1 MAAGA
6 GPVKAAAFLD
16 RDGVINIDRGYVFRR
31 EDFEF
36 VPGTLDA
43 ARELK
48 SMGLALVVVTNQS
61 GIARGY
67 YGPEQFHALTD
78 WMKETFAAHG
88 AALDGV
94 YFCPHHPS
102 EGEAPYRQDCN
113 CRKPAPGL
121 LLDAARDLDI
131 DVRRSALF
139 GDKASDLQAA
149 LAAGV
154 PYRVLLGT
162 DGREQPDHVV
172 PEGLATDRFRSLADA
187 VRSDAMRALL
197 ARLPHEQAAA

>member
-1 MAAGA
+1 
-6 GPVKAAAFLD
+6 VKAAAFLD
-16 RDGVINIDRGYVFRR
+16 RDGVVNVDRGYVFRR

-36 VPGTLDA
+36 VTGTLDA
-43 ARELK
+43 AHELK

-94 YFCPHHPS
+94 YFCPHHPT
-102 EGEAPYRQDCN
+102 EGEAQYRRACN

-121 LLDAARDLDI
+121 LLDAAHDLDI
-131 DVRRSALF
+131 DLHRSVLF

-149 LAAGV
+149 LAAGI
-154 PYRVLLGT
+154 PHRILLGT
-162 DGREQPDHVV
+162 DGREEPDHVF
-172 PEGLATDRFRSLADA
+172 PGGLATERFRSLADA

>member
-1 MAAGA
+1 M
-6 GPVKAAAFLD
+6 KAAAFLD
-16 RDGVINIDRGYVFRR
+16 RDGVVNVDRGYVFRR

-36 VPGTLDA
+36 VTGTLDA
-43 ARELK
+43 AHELK

-78 WMKETFAAHG
+78 WMKQAFAAHG

-94 YFCPHHPS
+94 YFCPHHPT
-102 EGEAPYRQDCN
+102 EGEAPYRRSCN

-121 LLDAARDLDI
+121 LLDAVRDLDI
-131 DVRRSALF
+131 DVRRSVLF

-149 LAAGV
+149 LAAGI
-154 PYRVLLGT
+154 PNRVLLGT
-162 DGREQPDHVV
+162 DGREEPDHVF
-172 PEGLATDRFRSLADA
+172 PGGLATERFRSLTDA
-187 VRSDAMRALL
+187 VRSDSMRALL
-197 ARLPHEQAAA
+197 ARLPQEQAAA

>member
-1 MAAGA
+1 M
-6 GPVKAAAFLD
+6 KAAAFLD
-16 RDGVINIDRGYVFRR
+16 RDGVVNVDRGYVFRR

-61 GIARGY
+61 GIARGFY
-67 YGPEQFHALTD
+67 DPGQFHALTD
-78 WMKETFAAHG
+78 WMNETFAAHG

-94 YFCPHHPS
+94 YFCPHHPT
-102 EGEAPYRQDCN
+102 EGEAPYRRSCN

-121 LLDAARDLDI
+121 LLDAVRDLDI
-131 DVRRSALF
+131 DVRRSVLF

-149 LAAGV
+149 LAAGI
-154 PYRVLLGT
+154 PNRVLLGT
-162 DGREQPDHVV
+162 DGREEPDHVF
-172 PEGLATDRFRSLADA
+172 PGGLATERFRSLADA
-187 VRSDAMRALL
+187 MRSDSMRALL
-197 ARLPHEQAAA
+197 ARLPQEQAAA

>member
-1 MAAGA
+1 
-6 GPVKAAAFLD
+6 VKAAAFLD

-43 ARELK
+43 ARQLK

-67 YGPEQFHALTD
+67 YGSEQFHALTA

-88 AALDGV
+88 AQLDGV
-94 YFCPHHPS
+94 YFCPHHPT
-102 EGEAPYRQDCN
+102 EGEAPYRIACK
-113 CRKPAPGL
+113 CRKPEPGM

-131 DVRRSALF
+131 DVRRSVLF
-139 GDKASDLQAA
+139 GDKASDLRAA

-154 PYRVLLGT
+154 PNRVLLGT
-162 DGREQPDHVV
+162 DGREEPDHAF
-172 PEGLATDRFRSLADA
+172 PGGLATERFRSLAEA
-187 VRSDAMRALL
+187 VRSTSMRALL

>member
-1 MAAGA
+1 M
-6 GPVKAAAFLD
+6 KAAAFLD

-43 ARELK
+43 ARQLK

-67 YGPEQFHALTD
+67 YGLEQFHALTA

-88 AALDGV
+88 AQLDGV
-94 YFCPHHPS
+94 YFCPHHPT
-102 EGEAPYRQDCN
+102 EGESPYRQACQ

-121 LLDAARDLDI
+121 LLDAARELDLDL
-131 DVRRSALF
+131 RRSVLF

-149 LAAGV
+149 LAAGI
-154 PYRVLLGT
+154 PNRVLLGT
-162 DGREQPDHVV
+162 DGSEEPDHVF
-172 PEGLATDRFRSLADA
+172 PGGLATERFRSLADA
-187 VRSDAMRALL
+187 VRSDSMRALL
-197 ARLPHEQAAA
+197 ARLPQEQAAS

>member
-6 GPVKAAAFLD
+6 GTVKAAAFLD

-61 GIARGY
+61 GMARGY
-67 YGPEQFHALTD
+67 YGPEQFHAITD
-78 WMKETFAAHG
+78 WMNETFATHG

-94 YFCPHHPS
+94 YFCPHHPT
-102 EGEAPYRQDCN
+102 EGEAPYRRACQ
-113 CRKPAPGL
+113 CRKPAPGM

-131 DVRRSALF
+131 DVRRSVLF

-149 LAAGV
+149 LAAGI
-154 PYRVLLGT
+154 PNRVLLGT
-162 DGREQPDHVV
+162 DGRQEPDDVF
-172 PEGLATDRFRSLADA
+172 PGGLATERYRSLADA
-187 VRSDAMRALL
+187 VQSETMRALL
-197 ARLPHEQAAA
+197 ARLAHEQEAA

>member
-1 MAAGA
+1 M
-6 GPVKAAAFLD
+6 KAAAFLD
-16 RDGVINIDRGYVFRR
+16 RDGVVNVDRGYVFRR

-94 YFCPHHPS
+94 YFCPHHPT
-102 EGEAPYRQDCN
+102 EGEAPYRRNCN

-131 DVRRSALF
+131 DVRRSVLF

-149 LAAGV
+149 LAAGI
-154 PYRVLLGT
+154 PNRVLLGT
-162 DGREQPDHVV
+162 DGREEPDHVF
-172 PEGLATDRFRSLADA
+172 PGGLATERFRSLADA
-187 VRSDAMRALL
+187 VRSDPMRALL
-197 ARLPHEQAAA
+197 ARLAHEQAAA

>member
-1 MAAGA
+1 M
-6 GPVKAAAFLD
+6 KAAAFLD
-16 RDGVINIDRGYVFRR
+16 RDGVVNIDRGYVFRR

-78 WMKETFAAHG
+78 WMKEAFAAHG

-94 YFCPHHPS
+94 YFCPHHPT
-102 EGEAPYRQDCN
+102 EGEGPYRRDCH

-121 LLDAARDLDI
+121 LFDAARDLDI
-131 DVRRSALF
+131 DVRRSVLF

-149 LAAGV
+149 LAAGI
-154 PYRVLLGT
+154 PHRVLLGT
-162 DGREQPDHVV
+162 DGSKAPCDVF
-172 PEGLATDRFRSLADA
+172 PEGLATERFRSLADA

>member
-1 MAAGA
+1 M
-6 GPVKAAAFLD
+6 KAAAFLD
-16 RDGVINIDRGYVFRR
+16 RDGVINVDRGYVFRR

-67 YGPEQFHALTD
+67 YRPDQFEALTE
-78 WMKETFAAHG
+78 WMKQAFAAHG
-88 AALDGV
+88 AALDAV
-94 YFCPHHPS
+94 YFCPHHPT
-102 EGEAPYRQDCN
+102 EGEAPYRQPCR

-121 LLDAARDLDI
+121 ILDAARDLDI
-131 DVRRSALF
+131 DLRRSVLF
-139 GDKASDLQAA
+139 GDKASDLRAA
-149 LAAGV
+149 LAADI
-154 PYRVLLGT
+154 PHRVLLGT
-162 DGREQPDHVV
+162 DGREEPDHVF
-172 PEGLATDRFRSLADA
+172 PGGLATERFRSLADA

-197 ARLPHEQAAA
+197 ARLSHAQAAA

>member
-6 GPVKAAAFLD
+6 GTVKAAAFLD
-16 RDGVINIDRGYVFRR
+16 RDGVVNVDRGYVFRR

-36 VPGTLDA
+36 VTGTLDA
-43 ARELK
+43 AHELK

-94 YFCPHHPS
+94 YFCPHHPT
-102 EGEAPYRQDCN
+102 EGEAPYRRNCN

-121 LLDAARDLDI
+121 LLDAVRDLDI
-131 DVRRSALF
+131 DVRRSVLF

-149 LAAGV
+149 LAAGI
-154 PYRVLLGT
+154 PNRVLLGT
-162 DGREQPDHVV
+162 DGREEPDHVF
-172 PEGLATDRFRSLADA
+172 PGGLATERFRSLAEA
-187 VRSDAMRALL
+187 LQSDSMRALL

>member
-1 MAAGA
+1 
-6 GPVKAAAFLD
+6 VKAAAFLD
-16 RDGVINIDRGYVFRR
+16 RDGVVNVDRGYVFRR

-36 VPGTLDA
+36 VTGTLDA
-43 ARELK
+43 AHELK

-94 YFCPHHPS
+94 YFCPHHPT
-102 EGEAPYRQDCN
+102 EGEAPYRRNCN

-121 LLDAARDLDI
+121 LLDAVRDLDI
-131 DVRRSALF
+131 DVRRSVLF

-149 LAAGV
+149 LAAGI
-154 PYRVLLGT
+154 PNRVLLGT
-162 DGREQPDHVV
+162 DGREEPDHVF
-172 PEGLATDRFRSLADA
+172 PGGLATERFRSLADA
-187 VRSDAMRALL
+187 VRSDSMRVLL

>member
-1 MAAGA
+1 
-6 GPVKAAAFLD
+6 VKAAAFLD

-36 VPGTLDA
+36 VPGTLAA

-48 SMGLALVVVTNQS
+48 AMGLALVVVTNQS
-61 GIARGY
+61 GIARGF

-94 YFCPHHPS
+94 YFCPHHPT
-102 EGEAPYRQDCN
+102 EGEAPYRQPCH

-131 DVRRSALF
+131 DLRRSVLF
-139 GDKASDLQAA
+139 GDKASDLRAA
-149 LAAGV
+149 LAAGI
-154 PYRVLLGT
+154 PNRVLLGT
-162 DGREQPDHVV
+162 DGREEPDHVF
-172 PEGLATDRFRSLADA
+172 PGGLATERFRSLTDA

-197 ARLPHEQAAA
+197 SQLSGAQATA

>member
-1 MAAGA
+1 
-6 GPVKAAAFLD
+6 VKAAAFLD
-16 RDGVINIDRGYVFRR
+16 RDGVVNVDRGYVFRR

-36 VPGTLDA
+36 VTGTLDA
-43 ARELK
+43 AHELK

-94 YFCPHHPS
+94 YFCPHHPT
-102 EGEAPYRQDCN
+102 EGEAPYRRNCN

-121 LLDAARDLDI
+121 LLDAVRDLDI
-131 DVRRSALF
+131 DVRRSVLF

-149 LAAGV
+149 LAAGI
-154 PYRVLLGT
+154 PNRVLLGT
-162 DGREQPDHVV
+162 DGREEPDHVF
-172 PEGLATDRFRSLADA
+172 PGGLATERFRSLADA
-187 VRSDAMRALL
+187 VRSDSMRALL

>member
-1 MAAGA
+1 
-6 GPVKAAAFLD
+6 VKAAAFLD
-16 RDGVINIDRGYVFRR
+16 RDGVVNVDRGYVFRR

-36 VPGTLDA
+36 VTGTLDA
-43 ARELK
+43 AHELK

-94 YFCPHHPS
+94 YFCPHHPT
-102 EGEAPYRQDCN
+102 EGEAPYRRNCN

-121 LLDAARDLDI
+121 LLDAVRDLDI
-131 DVRRSALF
+131 DVRRSVLF

-149 LAAGV
+149 LAAGI
-154 PYRVLLGT
+154 PNRVLLGT
-162 DGREQPDHVV
+162 DGREEPDHVF
-172 PEGLATDRFRSLADA
+172 PGGLATERFRSLADA

-197 ARLPHEQAAA
+197 ARLPHEPAAA

>member
-6 GPVKAAAFLD
+6 GTVKAAAFLD

-43 ARELK
+43 ARDLK
-48 SMGLALVVVTNQS
+48 SLGLALVVVTNQS

-94 YFCPHHPS
+94 YFCPHHPT
-102 EGEAPYRQDCN
+102 EGEAPYRQACG

-121 LLDAARDLDI
+121 LLDAARDLGLDL
-131 DVRRSALF
+131 RRSVLF

-149 LAAGV
+149 LAAGI
-154 PYRVLLGT
+154 PNRVLLGT
-162 DGREQPDHVV
+162 DGREQPDQVF
-172 PEGLATDRFRSLADA
+172 PGGLATECFRSLGDA
-187 VRSDAMRALL
+187 VHSNAMRTLL
-197 ARLPHEQAAA
+197 ARLPQEPAAA

>member
-1 MAAGA
+1 
-6 GPVKAAAFLD
+6 VKAAAFLD
-16 RDGVINIDRGYVFRR
+16 RDGVVNVDRGYVFRR

-36 VPGTLDA
+36 VTGTLDA
-43 ARELK
+43 AHELK

-94 YFCPHHPS
+94 YFCPHHPT
-102 EGEAPYRQDCN
+102 EGEAPYRRNCN

-121 LLDAARDLDI
+121 LLDAVRDLDI
-131 DVRRSALF
+131 DVRRSVLF

-149 LAAGV
+149 LAAGI
-154 PYRVLLGT
+154 PNRVLLGT
-162 DGREQPDHVV
+162 DGREEPDHVF
-172 PEGLATDRFRSLADA
+172 PGGLATERFRSLAEA
-187 VRSDAMRALL
+187 VRSDSMRALL
-197 ARLPHEQAAA
+197 ARLAHEQAAA